1 MRASVRRA
9 HARQVAGLICL
20 AFCVALLLV
29 SLLALLR
36 VRYDGGRVVE
46 VWTPT
51 GREAVVETPIVVR
64 LSGSVDPNTADAG
77 QLTAL
82 PGIGPVLAQAVL
94 EERSAGGPFAYP
106 EDLLSVRGIGEKR
119 LEAILPLLRWEEDGP

>member
-1 MRASVRRA
+1 MRTSVRRE
-9 HARQVAGLICL
+9 HARQVVGLICL
-20 AFCVALLLV
+20 AFCVVLLMV
-29 SLLALLR
+29 SLLAILR
-36 VRYDGGRVVE
+36 VRYDDRRGVE

-51 GREAVVETPIVVR
+51 GREAVVETPVVVR

-77 QLTAL
+77 QLATL

-119 LEAILPLLRWEEDGP
+119 LEAILPMLRWEEDGP